1 MRFILV
7 TLFAFL
13 NSTGILL
20 VTAQIPYFTQCPHV
34 SVVPNFDV
42 EAYLGLWYEQEKYPF
57 IFQLGGKCVTAEYT
71 LRPDG
76 KVGVFNRQI
85 NSL

>member
-1 MRFILV
+1 MQFILAA
-7 TLFAFL
+7 LFAFSY
-13 NSTGILL
+13 STVSRVG
-20 VTAQIPYFTQCPHV
+20 AQIPFFTSCPHV
-34 SVVPNFDV
+34 KVVQDFDV

-76 KVGVFNRQI
+76 KVGVFNRQL
-85 NSL
+85 NRM